1 MREQLFHDLSSAAV
15 KTTNSKYETE
25 KRKSNLNLTALH
37 SYIHYMR
44 EKGVTV
50 YPI

>member
-1 MREQLFHDLSSAAV
+1 MREQLFHDLSSAAC
-15 KTTNSKYETE
+15 KTANAKYETE
-25 KRKSNLNLTALH
+25 KRKANLNLTALQD
-37 SYIHYMR
+37 YIHYMR

>member
-1 MREQLFHDLSSAAV
+1 MREQFFHDLSSSAV
-15 KTTNSKYETE
+15 KQANSKYETE
-25 KRKSNLNLTALH
+25 KRKSNLNLTALN
-37 SYIHYMR
+37 SYIHFMR

>member
-1 MREQLFHDLSSAAV
+1 MREQLFHDLSSAAG
-15 KTTNSKYETE
+15 KKTNSKYESE
-25 KRKSNLNLTALH
+25 KRKVNLNLTALQD
-37 SYIHYMR
+37 YIHYMR

>member
-1 MREQLFHDLSSAAV
+1 MREQILHDLSTSIA
-15 KTTNSKYETE
+15 KTTNAKYETE
-25 KRKSNLNLTALH
+25 KRRANVSLTALQD
-37 SYIHYMR
+37 YIHYMR

>member
-1 MREQLFHDLSSAAV
+1 MREQFFHDLSSLTS

-25 KRKSNLNLTALH
+25 KKTTNLNLTALR
-37 SYIHYMR
+37 SYINYMR
-44 EKGVTV
+44 ERGVTV